1 MRYQV
6 PQFIE
11 IEDKIFGP
19 LTIKQ
24 FVYLAGGAALAYLIY
39 ALTSP
44 YIPFFVVIILMVPVA
59 AFGVALAFYKIN
71 NRPFIDVVESAIK
84 YYIGGKLY
92 IWKKTSKP
100 VGAKEDDSRQSQS
113 IIPKLADSKLKD
125 LAWNLNVSAE
135 KDASAQYKNN

>member
-24 FVYLAGGAALAYLIY
+24 FIYLAGGAALAYLIY
-39 ALTSP
+39 ALASP
-44 YIPFFVVIILMVPVA
+44 YLPFFLVIILMIPVV

-71 NRPFIDVVESAIK
+71 GKPFINVVEFAVK
-84 YYIGGKLY
+84 YYVSGKLY
-92 IWKKTSKP
+92 IWKKAAKQ
-100 VGAKEDDSRQSQS
+100 VAIKEDVSKQGALVV
-113 IIPKLADSKLKD
+113 PKLADSKLKD
-125 LAWNLNVSAE
+125 LAWNLNISQE
-135 KDASAQYKNN
+135 KDKNF